1 MSEIDDSEDC
11 MFTPH
16 IVAKDLSFK
25 YPNSEEFAVKS
36 LNLEV
41 LPGKV
46 FAIVGPSGSG
56 KTTLGDLILGLLKP
70 TIGTIYIS
78 GVEPEVA
85 LSKWPGSIAYVPQDI
100 AISQGTIRGNVS
112 MGFPMNSVNDENVW
126 KALEIAQLADF
137 IHGLPE
143 KLDTDIGERGIR
155 ISGGQRQRLG
165 IARAMYTAPKLLLL
179 DEATSAL
186 DGQTEHELSE
196 SIKLLKG
203 KVTVV
208 MIAHRLSTVRTA
220 DTLVY
225 LEGGKTPILGDFEHV
240 RRTVPEFDN
249 QARLMGL

>member
-1 MSEIDDSEDC
+1 
-11 MFTPH
+11 
-16 IVAKDLSFK
+16 
-25 YPNSEEFAVKS
+25 
-36 LNLEV
+36 
-41 LPGKV
+41 
-46 FAIVGPSGSG
+46 
-56 KTTLGDLILGLLKP
+56 
-70 TIGTIYIS
+70 
-78 GVEPEVA
+78 
-85 LSKWPGSIAYVPQDI
+85 
-100 AISQGTIRGNVS
+100 
-112 MGFPMNSVNDENVW
+112 MNSVNDENVW

-137 IHGLPE
+137 VHGLPE